1 MDIELTEDPIMG
13 GKKEVDTPVE
23 SPTNSGVVHSDDDDN
38 PVITNDNPVITND
51 SDPVM
56 GEKPRVS
63 RYLNN
68 FRVTHSPQFRDNY
81 TCFVKTPRF

>member
-1 MDIELTEDPIMG
+1 MG
-13 GKKEVDTPVE
+13 GKREVDTPVE
-23 SPTNSGVVHSDDDDN
+23 SPTNSGVVHSDD
-38 PVITNDNPVITND
+38 DNPVITND

-68 FRVTHSPQFRDNY
+68 FRVRHSPQFRDNY